1 MSNTKIEKSKIHIN
15 DKNLKIIKEELV
27 AFESLI
33 HTSLKEQSTKLEAE
47 CIESNYTE
55 SDFLKLDVPIPG
67 EKILSIEE
75 SAAWIKWVEE
85 DTRRAI
91 LFNVRI
97 NIKICKIF
105 LQSADLVKAQIILN
119 CINDN
124 FLRLE
129 KEKNSYHRKTLIES
143 ICHDARKSFAQ
154 LGAAARHVE
163 TRKRRE
169 EIKTYC
175 REYLYSSNPKLSC
188 LKAAERLFENFPDIS
203 FPTLYQYATQAKK
216 EMKNSLHASN
226 T

>member
-1 MSNTKIEKSKIHIN
+1 MSNTKIGKSEISIN
-15 DKNLKIIKEELV
+15 DKNLEISTEKLKV
-27 AFESLI
+27 FEGLI
-33 HTSLKEQSTKLEAE
+33 HSSLKEQSKKLEAE

-55 SDFLKLDVPIPG
+55 SDFLKFDAPVPG
-67 EKILSIEE
+67 GRVFSMEE
-75 SAAWIKWVEE
+75 SDAWIKWVEE
-85 DTRRAI
+85 DTRRAT
-91 LFNVRI
+91 LFNVRL
-97 NIKICKIF
+97 NIKICKYF
-105 LQSADLVKAQIILN
+105 LQSADLVTAQIILN

-129 KEKNSYHRKTLIES
+129 KEKNSYQRKALIES

-163 TRKRRE
+163 TRKKRE

-216 EMKNSLHASN
+216 EMKNLLHASN